1 MIQRIQSLWLFL
13 AALCAVLTYKFSF
26 YSGNQT
32 GADNKVGFKELTA
45 SSNFILL
52 ITTAILVAGCVF
64 IIFLYKNRKQQLWLT
79 IGAAILSVIN
89 IIIYYGQTRK
99 FIPDQSNFDLSAIVS
114 FIIPVFLIL
123 AARGIW
129 KDEKLVK
136 SLDRLR

>member
-1 MIQRIQSLWLFL
+1 MIQRIQSVWLFL
-13 AALCAVLTYKFSF
+13 AALCAALTYKLSF

-32 GADNKVGFKELTA
+32 GADNRIVFKELTA

-52 ITTAILVAGCVF
+52 ITTAVLVAGGIF

-79 IGAAILSVIN
+79 ISAAILAAIN
-89 IIIYYGQTRK
+89 LIIYFGQTKK
-99 FIPDQSNFDLSAIVS
+99 FISDQSNYDLSAIVS
-114 FIIPVFLIL
+114 LVIPVFLIL
-123 AARGIW
+123 AARAIW